1 MLSTGR
7 RPGSWTLATFLDRSY
22 DMVSLRWVLSVTLLA
37 VLLPAAG
44 SGAPLASPDPAA
56 VDAQRLADFFWWM
69 AVAAAVVW
77 FAALGLLGYCLRTR
91 PRPATAP
98 APRRVVV
105 ADAGLSDARGP
116 VGRVLAN

>member
-1 MLSTGR
+1 
-7 RPGSWTLATFLDRSY
+7 
-22 DMVSLRWVLSVTLLA
+22 MVSLRWVLSVTLLA

-56 VDAQRLADFFWWM
+56 ADAQRIGDFFWWM

-91 PRPATAP
+91 PRLATAP
-98 APRRVVV
+98 APRLVVLT
-105 ADAGLSDARGP
+105 DAALRDAPGP
-116 VGRVLAN
+116 AGRVLAN